1 PLAPA
6 TPGDA
11 DAPAFNAAERA
22 ERERV
27 LAALE
32 ANGWRRQDTAHHLGI
47 SRKVLWEKM
56 RKLRLGE
63 AQAETADGVA
73 DP

>member
-1 PLAPA
+1 A

>member
-1 PLAPA
+1 
-6 TPGDA
+6 
-11 DAPAFNAAERA
+11 RA